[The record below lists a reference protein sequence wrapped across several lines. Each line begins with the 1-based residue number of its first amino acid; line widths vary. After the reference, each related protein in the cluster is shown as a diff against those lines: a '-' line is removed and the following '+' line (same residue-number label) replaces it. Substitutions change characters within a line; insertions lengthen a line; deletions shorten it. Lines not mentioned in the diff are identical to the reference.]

1 LESADEGARGLESAD
16 EGAPADRSTPM
27 KTSTETHAQ
36 GIHVVA
42 RKVYFAIAAALM
54 ALLVLTYAAAQ
65 IDLGPFNIVVAMA
78 IAFTKAILVV
88 LFFMEVRW
96 SSRLTWLIAG
106 AGLLWLMLLIGGT
119 LDDFMTRAHILPG
132 M

>member
-1 LESADEGARGLESAD
+1 
-16 EGAPADRSTPM
+16 M
-27 KTSTETHAQ
+27 KTSPETHAD
-36 GIHVVA
+36 GVHGVHVVP

-54 ALLVLTYAAAQ
+54 VLLVLTYAVAQ
-65 IDLGPFNIVVAMA
+65 VDLGPFNIVAAMA

-96 SSRLTWLIAG
+96 SSRLTWLVAG
-106 AGLLWLMLLIGGT
+106 AGLLWLLLLIGGT
-119 LDDFMTRAHILPG
+119 LDDFMTRSHILPG

>member
-1 LESADEGARGLESAD
+1 
-16 EGAPADRSTPM
+16 M
-27 KTSTETHAQ
+27 KTSIETHAE
-36 GIHVVA
+36 GIHVVP

-54 ALLVLTYAAAQ
+54 ALLVLTYAVAQ
-65 IDLGPFNIVVAMA
+65 VDLGPFNIVVAMA

-96 SSRLTWLIAG
+96 SSRLTWLVAG

-119 LDDFMTRAHILPG
+119 LDDFLTRSHILPG

>member
-1 LESADEGARGLESAD
+1 MSHVHPDSASGHLTGGEV
-16 EGAPADRSTPM
+16 
-27 KTSTETHAQ
+27 
-36 GIHVVA
+36 HVVP
-42 RKVYFAIAAALM
+42 RKIYFAVAAALM
-54 ALLVLTYAAAQ
+54 ILLVATYAAAQ
-65 IDLGPFNIVVAMA
+65 IDLGPFNIVVALA

-88 LFFMEVRW
+88 LFFMEVKW

-106 AGLLWLMLLIGGT
+106 AGLLWLALLIGGT